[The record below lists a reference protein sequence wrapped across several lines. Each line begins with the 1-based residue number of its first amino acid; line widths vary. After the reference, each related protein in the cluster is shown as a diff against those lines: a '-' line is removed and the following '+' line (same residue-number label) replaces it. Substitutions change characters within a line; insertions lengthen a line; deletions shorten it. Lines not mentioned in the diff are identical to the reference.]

1 MARNF
6 IEIEDNEGNPIKVNN
21 KFRENHKNM
30 DVSYNKVIEIKN
42 TIFNNSKQN
51 FHSTIKT
58 IKINCYLV
66 IYTILCITTKY
77 VFASHISFFFL
88 FTNAYEFF
96 LLEMAPKKNAKKK
109 NNTSSLGDLDLD
121 QLMAEA
127 TGQAPP
133 QKDTTQESAPASN
146 NQAVEDE
153 ADAFLNSLS
162 GGSNKNKNKNKKK
175 KNAKKEEEP
184 AAPAAEPSGETAE
197 VKPEGEQGEKEAGNK
212 KKKDKKKKESKQ
224 SAMGAMIQ
232 EERKRKEEEERK
244 RIEEEERK
252 RKEEEERI
260 LQRKLRKKEKER
272 VYYRPSSRFL
282 RKKSNDK
289 RQRERI

>member
-1 MARNF
+1 M
-6 IEIEDNEGNPIKVNN
+6 
-21 KFRENHKNM
+21 
-30 DVSYNKVIEIKN
+30 
-42 TIFNNSKQN
+42 

-66 IYTILCITTKY
+66 IYPILCITTKY

-109 NNTSSLGDLDLD
+109 NNTSVLGDLDLD

-133 QKDTTQESAPASN
+133 QKDTIQESAPASN

-232 EERKRKEEEERK
+232 ARLEKARQEEEERKRKEEEERK

-282 RKKSNDK
+282 RKKLSDK